1 MTVLIKEDLEN
12 AEYVAVY
19 DERSDGDWELY
30 MVLSQYAI
38 EDDPQQLETLSE
50 RFRLIPNG
58 DCDFPSIWSEKE
70 DI

>member
-50 RFRLIPNG
+50 RFRLIP
-58 DCDFPSIWSEKE
+58 DITCDFPSIWSDEE
-70 DI
+70 DE

>member
-1 MTVLIKEDLEN
+1 MSILISEDLMN

-38 EDDPQQLETLSE
+38 EDDPQQLDVLSE
-50 RFRLIPNG
+50 RFRLIPSG
-58 DCDFPSIWSEKE
+58 DCDFPSVWSDANEE
-70 DI
+70 